1 MATQSRAGALDWR
14 AWLGRARQQLP
25 WFISRPVG
33 VVVRTFQFYSAD
45 NCSIYAAAIAYYA
58 IFSLVPLA
66 LLTLSIFGV
75 FVSREEIVDFVFEQ
89 FALQDTAAVREDVD
103 RIVGQAGEFSLAGLS
118 FGAIGLFWSGSG
130 IFSALRRGLNAT
142 THMPRGRAFWRS
154 KLLDLALVPSVG
166 LLVVVSIG
174 LTAVSRLAVDRAGD
188 LGVIEINTSTATS
201 LLGVLLPT
209 LVSFPTFVLMYRFV
223 PSHRVGWREA
233 VVSAS
238 FATIVFEAFKNAI
251 ALVFSFTAFTQD
263 QAIYAGIGTALV
275 ILFVVFLAGSI
286 ILLGA
291 EFGRAAMRGDETA
304 LDSARAEALESAR
317 LEGGVEAETLTT
329 RK

>member
-1 MATQSRAGALDWR
+1 MEGARGLVP
-14 AWLGRARQQLP
+14 G
-25 WFISRPVG
+25 FIRRPAG

-66 LLTLSIFGV
+66 LVTLSIFGA
-75 FVSREEIVDFVFEQ
+75 FVERDEIVDFVFEQ
-89 FALQDTAAVREDVD
+89 FALQDTASVRQDVD
-103 RIVGQAGEFSLAGLS
+103 QIIGRAGEFSLAGLS
-118 FGAIGLFWSGSG
+118 FGAVGLFWSGSG

-142 THMPRGRAFWRS
+142 THMPQGRAFWRS

-166 LLVVVSIG
+166 LLIVLSIG
-174 LTAVSRLAVDRAGD
+174 LTAASRVAIDRAGD
-188 LGVIEINTSTATS
+188 LGVIEINGGTATR
-201 LLGVLLPT
+201 LLGIFLPT
-209 LVSFPTFVLMYRFV
+209 LVSYPTFVLMYRFV

-233 VVSAS
+233 LVSAG
-238 FATIVFEAFKNAI
+238 FATVVFEAFKNVI

-291 EFGRAAMRGDETA
+291 EFGRAAMRGSETA
-304 LDSARAEALESAR
+304 GAEG
-317 LEGGVEAETLTT
+317 EGAKSEVSTQTFAT

>member
-1 MATQSRAGALDWR
+1 MMATRSRRGTFAWR
-14 AWLGRARQQLP
+14 ARLEEARGLVP
-25 WFISRPVG
+25 GFIRRPAG

-66 LLTLSIFGV
+66 LVTLSIFGA
-75 FVSREEIVDFVFEQ
+75 FVERGEIVDFVFEQ
-89 FALQDTAAVREDVD
+89 FALQDTASVRQDVD
-103 RIVGQAGEFSLAGLS
+103 QIIGRAGEFSLAGLS

-166 LLVVVSIG
+166 LLIVVSIG
-174 LTAVSRLAVDRAGD
+174 LTAASRVAIDRAGD
-188 LGVIEINTSTATS
+188 LGVIEINAGTATR
-201 LLGVLLPT
+201 LLGIFLPT

-233 VVSAS
+233 LVSAG
-238 FATIVFEAFKNAI
+238 FATVVFEAFKNAI
-251 ALVFSFTAFTQD
+251 ALIFSFTAFTQD
-263 QAIYAGIGTALV
+263 QAIYTGIGTALV

-291 EFGRAAMRGDETA
+291 EFGRAAMRGEETTA
-304 LDSARAEALESAR
+304 AAPCEPQ
-317 LEGGVEAETLTT
+317 G
-329 RK
+329 